1 MIYLPVNSMKPNP
14 NQSSM
19 QQQTSELKRPN
30 PPTTQAIERAQFKD
44 QDVQMEWEVSLIF
57 DIETNGLLHDVSTI
71 HCLAIHDLQTDQ
83 TIAYNDTGSSEPI
96 SRGLQR
102 LQDSDRVIGHNII
115 GYDLPVIRKLYPWFG
130 NPAHV
135 VDTLLLSRLYH
146 PDMINLDKK
155 RTWDGMP
162 LKLYGKHSLE
172 SYGYRLDERKGDYG
186 STSDWA
192 DWSQE
197 MEDYCIQDVHV
208 TTKLWKHFQ
217 PYLNGSR

>member
-1 MIYLPVNSMKPNP
+1 MTYEHAPSPKMKLRPTSTRP
-14 NQSSM
+14 
-19 QQQTSELKRPN
+19 QTSGSINL
-30 PPTTQAIERAQFKD
+30 A
-44 QDVQMEWEVSLIF
+44 F
-57 DIETNGLLHDVSTI
+57 DIETNGLLYDVSTI
-71 HCLAIHDLQTDQ
+71 HCLAIYDLSTDE

-146 PDMINLDKK
+146 PDMINLDKQ

-197 MEDYCIQDVHV
+197 MENYCIQDVHV

>member
-1 MIYLPVNSMKPNP
+1 
-14 NQSSM
+14 
-19 QQQTSELKRPN
+19 
-30 PPTTQAIERAQFKD
+30 
-44 QDVQMEWEVSLIF
+44 MEWEVSLVF
-57 DIETNGLLHDVSTI
+57 DIETNGLLYDVSTI
-71 HCLAIHDLQTDQ
+71 HCLAIYDLSTDE

-130 NPAHV
+130 NPAYV

-146 PDMINLDKK
+146 PDMINLDKQ

-197 MEDYCIQDVHV
+197 MENYCIQDVHV
-208 TTKLWKHFQ
+208 TTKL
-217 PYLNGSR
+217 

>member
-1 MIYLPVNSMKPNP
+1 M
-14 NQSSM
+14 
-19 QQQTSELKRPN
+19 
-30 PPTTQAIERAQFKD
+30 D
-44 QDVQMEWEVSLIF
+44 WEVSLVF
-57 DIETNGLLHDVSTI
+57 DIETNGLLYDVSTI
-71 HCLAIHDLQTDQ
+71 HCLAIHDLSTDE

-146 PDMINLDKK
+146 PDMINLDKQ

-172 SYGYRLDERKGDYG
+172 SYGYRLDEQKGDFG

-197 MEDYCIQDVHV
+197 MENYCIQDVHV

-217 PYLNGSR
+217 PYLNGLR